1 MPANKGDWAFLSIKI
16 DQGQY
21 NKALQSDIGG
31 KINCKYY
38 PLSNKVSDNGFNI
51 GQSCQC
57 ADVSIRMIKYITGTN
72 KFNDINEIT
81 LFVNSPSTAPN
92 LVHNRIRAIRAN
104 DG

>member
-38 PLSNKVSDNGFNI
+38 PSLDGAKNNGARI
-51 GQSCQC
+51 ETACHC
-57 ADVSIRMIKYITGTN
+57 ADVSIRMIKYITGTD
-72 KFNDINEIT
+72 KFNNINEVT
-81 LFVNSPSTAPN
+81 LFVNSPSTAPD
-92 LVHNRIRAIRAN
+92 LVHKRIREIRAN